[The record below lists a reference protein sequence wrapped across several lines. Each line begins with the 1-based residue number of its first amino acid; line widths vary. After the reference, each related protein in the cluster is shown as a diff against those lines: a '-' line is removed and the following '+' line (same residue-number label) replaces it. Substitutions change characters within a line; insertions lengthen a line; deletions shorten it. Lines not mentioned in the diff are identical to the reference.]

1 MELSEVNKIFLNIVT
16 TIAWLLGIFI
26 SVVAVAKGK
35 KMKEK
40 MGVSFKTYLSLV
52 AITEVLYTIGAI
64 MILSAMG
71 INVMQHLAKLE
82 IWKFY
87 QIVSKFDI
95 STIQIIGVIGWIG
108 FVINRSISFL
118 SPGYLLIYGGRKL
131 PKYFFYSAWTEV
143 TLEIVTSVLIFITL
157 KFG

>member
-1 MELSEVNKIFLNIVT
+1 MELSEANKIFLNIGT

-26 SVVAVAKGK
+26 SVVAVARGK
-35 KMKEK
+35 KLKEES
-40 MGVSFKTYLSLV
+40 GVSFKTYLALV

-87 QIVSKFDI
+87 HIMSKFDI
-95 STIQIIGVIGWIG
+95 STIQVIGVIGWIG

-131 PKYFFYSAWTEV
+131 PRYFFYSAWTEI
-143 TLEIVTSVLIFITL
+143 TLEVITSILIFITL

>member
-1 MELSEVNKIFLNIVT
+1 
-16 TIAWLLGIFI
+16 
-26 SVVAVAKGK
+26 
-35 KMKEK
+35 
-40 MGVSFKTYLSLV
+40 
-52 AITEVLYTIGAI
+52 

-71 INVMQHLAKLE
+71 INVMQHLVKLE

-87 QIVSKFDI
+87 QIISKFDI

>member
-1 MELSEVNKIFLNIVT
+1 MELSEVNKILLNIAT
-16 TIAWLLGIFI
+16 IIAWLFGIFI

-35 KMKEK
+35 KLREEA
-40 MGVSFKTYLSLV
+40 GVSFKTYLSLV
-52 AITEVLYTIGAI
+52 AVTEVLYTIGAI

-71 INVMQHLAKLE
+71 INVIQHLARLE

-87 QIVSKFDI
+87 QIMSKFDM
-95 STIQIIGVIGWIG
+95 STIQLIGAVGWIG

-118 SPGYLLIYGGRKL
+118 SPGYLLIYGGKKL

-143 TLEIVTSVLIFITL
+143 TLEVITSILIFITL

>member
-1 MELSEVNKIFLNIVT
+1 MELSEVNKIFLNIAT
-16 TIAWLLGIFI
+16 TIVWLLGIVI
-26 SVVAVAKGK
+26 IAVIVVKGK
-35 KMKEK
+35 KMKEE

-52 AITEVLYTIGAI
+52 AITEVFYTIGAI

-71 INVMQHLAKLE
+71 INVMQHLSRLE
-82 IWKFY
+82 FLKFY
-87 QIVSKFDI
+87 QITSRFDI

-108 FVINRSISFL
+108 FVINRLISFL
-118 SPGYLLIYGGRKL
+118 SPGYLLIYGGKKL

-143 TLEIVTSVLIFITL
+143 TLEVITSVLIFITL

>member
-1 MELSEVNKIFLNIVT
+1 MELSEVNKIFLNIAT

-35 KMKEK
+35 KLKEES
-40 MGVSFKTYLSLV
+40 GVSFKIYLSLV

-87 QIVSKFDI
+87 QIMSKFDI
-95 STIQIIGVIGWIG
+95 STIQIIGFVGWVG

-118 SPGYLLIYGGRKL
+118 SPGYLLIYGGKKL
-131 PKYFFYSAWTEV
+131 PRYFFYSAWTEV
-143 TLEIVTSVLIFITL
+143 TLEVITSILIFITL
-157 KFG
+157 MFG

>member
-1 MELSEVNKIFLNIVT
+1 MELSEVNKILLNIAT
-16 TIAWLLGIFI
+16 IIAWLFGIFI

-35 KMKEK
+35 KLREEA
-40 MGVSFKTYLSLV
+40 GVSFKTYLSLV
-52 AITEVLYTIGAI
+52 AVTEVLYTIGAI

-71 INVMQHLAKLE
+71 INVIQHLARLE

-87 QIVSKFDI
+87 QIMSKFDM
-95 STIQIIGVIGWIG
+95 STIQLIGVVGWIG

-118 SPGYLLIYGGRKL
+118 SPGYLLIYGGKKL

-143 TLEIVTSVLIFITL
+143 TLEVITSILIFITL

>member
-1 MELSEVNKIFLNIVT
+1 MELSEVNKIFLNIAT

-35 KMKEK
+35 RLKEAA
-40 MGVSFKTYLSLV
+40 GVSFKTYLSLV

-87 QIVSKFDI
+87 QIISKFDI
-95 STIQIIGVIGWIG
+95 STIQIIGFVGWVG

-118 SPGYLLIYGGRKL
+118 SPGYLLIYGGKKL
-131 PKYFFYSAWTEV
+131 PRYFFYSAWTEV
-143 TLEIVTSVLIFITL
+143 TLEVITSILIFITL
-157 KFG
+157 MFG

>member
-1 MELSEVNKIFLNIVT
+1 MELSEVNKIFLNIAT

-26 SVVAVAKGK
+26 IAVIVVKGR
-35 KMKEK
+35 KMKEE

-52 AITEVLYTIGAI
+52 AITEVFYTIGAI

-71 INVMQHLAKLE
+71 INVMHHLARLE
-82 IWKFY
+82 FWKFY
-87 QIVSKFDI
+87 QITSRFDI

-143 TLEIVTSVLIFITL
+143 TLEVITSVLIFITL

>member
-1 MELSEVNKIFLNIVT
+1 MELSEVNKIFLNIGT
-16 TIAWLLGIFI
+16 TIAWLLGICI
-26 SVVAVAKGK
+26 IAVMVVKGK
-35 KMKEK
+35 KMKEE

-52 AITEVLYTIGAI
+52 AITEVFYTIGAI
-64 MILSAMG
+64 MISSAMG
-71 INVMQHLAKLE
+71 INVMQHLARLE
-82 IWKFY
+82 FWKFY
-87 QIVSKFDI
+87 EITSRFDI

-131 PKYFFYSAWTEV
+131 PKYFFYSAWAEV
-143 TLEIVTSVLIFITL
+143 TLEVITSVLIFITL